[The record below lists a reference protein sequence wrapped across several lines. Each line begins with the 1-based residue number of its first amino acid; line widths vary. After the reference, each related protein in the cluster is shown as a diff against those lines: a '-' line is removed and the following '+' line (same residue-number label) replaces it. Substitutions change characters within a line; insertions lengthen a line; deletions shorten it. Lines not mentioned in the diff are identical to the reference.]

1 MPTIKKKIDEIL
13 ERYYY
18 KRLDSIGINLYDSGK
33 WYSKAYVSLPIENS
47 SIKSFNHKEAFEIF
61 QELKENDFINYF
73 ERGYT
78 ENKNE
83 LKLNF
88 SLKKQDRN
96 SIKKILDKV
105 SNYINIEK
113 KELEEIFCL
122 AKMKVSDSK
131 TREYEALYFMNL
143 TFDLE
148 KIANSLKRF
157 SCYYMIRFE
166 TIASIEIMS
175 EKYYKEYIT
184 SSNSFFSKL
193 VEDYYVISEIGV
205 GSFYIATI
213 DFYNNGKRTYKLYF
227 KIKNVVLFFK
237 KLKKLFKFNLFF
249 TKKISEIENYLIEN
263 KQLSLY
269 LVAFCINNKNEKS
282 LNFYFIKKKN
292 GR

>member
-1 MPTIKKKIDEIL
+1 
-13 ERYYY
+13 
-18 KRLDSIGINLYDSGK
+18 
-33 WYSKAYVSLPIENS
+33 
-47 SIKSFNHKEAFEIF
+47 
-61 QELKENDFINYF
+61 
-73 ERGYT
+73 
-78 ENKNE
+78 
-83 LKLNF
+83 
-88 SLKKQDRN
+88 
-96 SIKKILDKV
+96 
-105 SNYINIEK
+105 
-113 KELEEIFCL
+113 
-122 AKMKVSDSK
+122 MKVSDSK

-184 SSNSFFSKL
+184 SSNRFFSKL
-193 VEDYYVISEIGV
+193 VKDYYVISEIGV

-213 DFYNNGKRTYKLYF
+213 DFYNNGKRTCKLYF

-282 LNFYFIKKKN
+282 LNFYFILKL
-292 GR
+292 